1 MPDRSSFAKPSVPG
15 SNHASDLA
23 ERRWR
28 QALAD
33 AGLDV
38 GFGARR
44 RAEYSAD
51 ASNHRHVPRGVGF
64 PRDAGQVAAAV
75 RICAEHGVPVTL
87 RGGGTSVAGNAVGEG
102 LVLDCSR
109 YFGRVLEL
117 DAGTRSAR
125 VEPGVVLDVLQAQ
138 AAPHGLRFG
147 PDPSTASRCTVG
159 GMIGNNACGARSLA
173 FGTTADNVLA
183 LELLLADGTRTTA
196 RRGTSGVAALDER
209 LRALVERY
217 GEAIRRE
224 LGRFPRQVSGYA
236 LQHLLPENGFDVA
249 KALVGSEGT
258 LAVVLGAEVRLVPVL
273 RERVLVVAAY
283 PDMVTAAADVPRVLP
298 HQPSAIE
305 GLGAE
310 LADVWAARRKRPLP
324 SSLPSGGGWLFIE
337 TTADQAAAI
346 VADLEGAH
354 ATRVVVADG
363 EQRELWRIRE
373 DGAGLATRT
382 SEGAEAWPGFEDAA
396 VPPERLADYL
406 RGFEALMHSAGRK
419 GTVFGHFGE
428 GCLHVRIDHDLQTVS
443 GRQQFA
449 EFTAAA
455 TALVVTHGGSVSGE
469 HGDGQARSALL
480 AAMYSAELLEAFA
493 ECKAAFD
500 PDGVLNPGIL
510 VAPRDFAADL
520 RAPGVVQAAPPEL
533 ALLADDG
540 DFGRAVRRC
549 VGVGKCRSAVGGVMC
564 PSFRATGDE
573 KDSTRGRARVLQEML
588 DGRSVRGGYRAPEV
602 LDALDLCLGCKGCKT
617 DCPVGVDM
625 AAYKTEVLYQHYRG
639 RPRPAAHYSLGWLP
653 VWARL
658 AGFAPR
664 VVNRVLGSR
673 LAPVL
678 KRAGGIAAER
688 GLPRFAARS
697 FSRRVGDAAAVA
709 RAGRRPGGA
718 GTGAVA
724 VAAGGPAGFKPG
736 GGVGPDVAGQLA
748 GVPVDVGL
756 GVDGAGAAAGSLVG
770 GPGSDGAG
778 QQSGVVGRGAGGAG
792 VGSLAGGPGL
802 DGAGAPV
809 GSKAGVGAV
818 AADSLAAGG
827 LNSFGPGLSA
837 SVAPSGQAGTWSASA
852 LWELS
857 GTPTVVLWADTF
869 TENFTPSVG
878 EALIAVLRSAGFRVL
893 LPPRTGC
900 CGLTWIST
908 GQLGVARRVLARTL
922 EAMGP
927 AVEAGL
933 PIIVPEPSCAAAL
946 REELTELLPSHPL
959 AARAAELVTGP
970 AQFLAV
976 HAPDWRPPASPWSG
990 HKALIQIHCHQ
1001 YAGGATG
1008 EAEVDLLARAG
1019 VDARVVSGC
1028 CGLAGDF
1035 GVTDGHYEVSMAV
1048 AELNLLPAIRAASAD
1063 TLLIADGFSCRTQVE
1078 QAVAERRV
1086 WHVAEVLAAGLPTPD
1101 A

>member
-1 MPDRSSFAKPSVPG
+1 MAGDYLGSVPDRSSAAKPFPLTFD
-15 SNHASDLA
+15 HASDLA
-23 ERRWR
+23 ERAWR

-51 ASNHRHVPRGVGF
+51 ASNYRHVPRGVGF
-64 PRDAGQVAAAV
+64 PRSAEDVVAAV
-75 RICAEHGVPVTL
+75 RICREHGVPVTL
-87 RGGGTSVAGNAVGEG
+87 RGGGTSVAGNAIGEG

-109 YFGRVLEL
+109 YFGRVLEVDAGARTARMEPRAVL
-117 DAGTRSAR
+117 DA
-125 VEPGVVLDVLQAQ
+125 LQAA
-138 AAPHGLRFG
+138 AAPYGLRFG
-147 PDPSTASRCTVG
+147 PDPSTASRCTIG

-173 FGTTADNVLA
+173 FGTTSENVLA
-183 LELLLADGTRTTA
+183 LDLLLADGTRTTA
-196 RRGTSGVAALDER
+196 RRGTSGVAELDER
-209 LRALVERY
+209 LRELVERH

-273 RERVLVVAAY
+273 RDRVLVVASY
-283 PDMVTAAADVPRVLP
+283 PDMVTAAADVPRALA

-305 GLGAE
+305 GLGSE

-324 SSLPSGGGWLFIE
+324 SELPAGGGWLFIE
-337 TTADQAAAI
+337 TTAAQADAVVAA
-346 VADLEGAH
+346 LEGPH
-354 ATRVVVADG
+354 ATRVVIGGA

-382 SEGAEAWPGFEDAA
+382 AEGAEAWPGFEDAA

-406 RGFEALMHSAGRK
+406 RGFEALMQSAGRK

-455 TALVVTHGGSVSGE
+455 TQLVVTHGGSVSGE

-480 AAMYSAELLEAFA
+480 AAMYSPELLRAF
-493 ECKAAFD
+493 EEFKAVFD
-500 PDGVLNPGIL
+500 PEAVLNPAIL

-520 RAPGVVQAAPPEL
+520 RAPRVVQAAPPEL
-533 ALLADDG
+533 AFAADAG
-540 DFGRAVRRC
+540 DVGRAARRC

-588 DGRSVRGGYRAPEV
+588 DGRTVSGGYRAPEV
-602 LDALDLCLGCKGCKT
+602 LDALDLCLACKGCKT

-625 AAYKTEVLYQHYRG
+625 AAYKTEVLYQRYRG
-639 RPRPAAHYSLGWLP
+639 RLRPAAHYALGWLP
-653 VWARL
+653 LWARL
-658 AGFAPR
+658 ASFAPR
-664 VVNRVLGSR
+664 VVNRVMASP

-678 KRAGGIAAER
+678 KRAGGIAPER
-688 GLPRFAARS
+688 ALPRFAARS
-697 FSRRVGDAAAVA
+697 FSRRSRDGAASAASAASPAARPSHASPSPAAV
-709 RAGRRPGGA
+709 P
-718 GTGAVA
+718 
-724 VAAGGPAGFKPG
+724 
-736 GGVGPDVAGQLA
+736 
-748 GVPVDVGL
+748 
-756 GVDGAGAAAGSLVG
+756 
-770 GPGSDGAG
+770 
-778 QQSGVVGRGAGGAG
+778 
-792 VGSLAGGPGL
+792 
-802 DGAGAPV
+802 
-809 GSKAGVGAV
+809 
-818 AADSLAAGG
+818 
-827 LNSFGPGLSA
+827 
-837 SVAPSGQAGTWSASA
+837 GTWSASG
-852 LWELS
+852 LWELA
-857 GTPTVVLWADTF
+857 GTRTVVLWADTF
-869 TENFTPSVG
+869 TENFTPAVG

-908 GQLGVARRVLARTL
+908 GQLGVARRVAARTL
-922 EAMGP
+922 EAMAP

-933 PIIVPEPSCAAAL
+933 PIVVPEPSCAAAL

-959 AARAAELVTGP
+959 AAPAAELVTGP
-970 AQFLAV
+970 AQFLARY
-976 HAPDWRPPASPWSG
+976 APDWRPPASPLRG

-1001 YAGGATG
+1001 YATGATG
-1008 EAEVDLLARAG
+1008 EAEVELLARAG
-1019 VDARVVSGC
+1019 VQARVVSGC

-1035 GVTDGHYEVSMAV
+1035 GVTAGHYDVSMAV
-1048 AELNLLPAIRAASAD
+1048 AELNLLPAIRSAPAD
-1063 TLLIADGFSCRTQVE
+1063 TLLVADGFSCRTQVE

-1086 WHVAEVLAAGLPTPD
+1086 WHVAEVLAAGLPM
-1101 A
+1101 AEG

>member
-1 MPDRSSFAKPSVPG
+1 VPTPD
-15 SNHASDLA
+15 HASDLA
-23 ERRWR
+23 ERIWR

-51 ASNHRHVPRGVGF
+51 ASNYRHVPRGVGF
-64 PRDAGQVAAAV
+64 PRGAEDVVAAV
-75 RICAEHGVPVTL
+75 RICREHGVPVTV
-87 RGGGTSVAGNAVGEG
+87 RGGGTSVAGNAIGEG

-117 DAGTRSAR
+117 DAGARTAR
-125 VEPGVVLDVLQAQ
+125 VEPGVVLDALQAA

-147 PDPSTASRCTVG
+147 PDPSTASRCTIG

-173 FGTTADNVLA
+173 FGTTSENVLA
-183 LELLLADGTRTTA
+183 LDLLLADGTRTTA
-196 RRGTSGVAALDER
+196 RAGTSGVAELDER
-209 LRALVERY
+209 LRDLAGRY
-217 GEAIRRE
+217 GEVIRRE

-249 KALVGSEGT
+249 KALAGSEGT

-273 RERVLVVAAY
+273 RDRVLVVAAY

-305 GLGAE
+305 GLGSE

-324 SSLPSGGGWLFIE
+324 SSLPAGGGWLFIE
-337 TTADQAAAI
+337 TAAEQAAGV

-354 ATRVVVADG
+354 ATRVVVG
-363 EQRELWRIRE
+363 EAQQRELWRIRE

-382 SEGAEAWPGFEDAA
+382 AEGAEAWPGFEDAA

-406 RGFEALMHSAGRK
+406 RGFEALMQSAGRK

-455 TALVVTHGGSVSGE
+455 TQLVVTHGGSVSGE

-480 AAMYSAELLEAFA
+480 AAMYSPELLRAF
-493 ECKAAFD
+493 EEFKAVFD
-500 PDGVLNPGIL
+500 PDAVLNPAVL

-520 RAPGVVQAAPPEL
+520 RAPRVVQAAPPEL
-533 ALLADDG
+533 AFAGDG
-540 DFGRAVRRC
+540 GDVGRAARRC

-588 DGRSVRGGYRAPEV
+588 DGRTVSGGYQAPEV

-625 AAYKTEVLYQHYRG
+625 AAYKTEVLYQRYRG
-639 RPRPAAHYSLGWLP
+639 RLRPAAHYALGWLP
-653 VWARL
+653 LWARL

-664 VVNRVLGSR
+664 VVNRVTASP
-673 LAPVL
+673 LAPLL
-678 KRAGGIAAER
+678 KRAGGIAPER
-688 GLPRFAARS
+688 ALPRFAARS
-697 FSRRVGDAAAVA
+697 FSRRAREGAAS
-709 RAGRRPGGA
+709 
-718 GTGAVA
+718 
-724 VAAGGPAGFKPG
+724 VAAPAASAASASPASPMARSG
-736 GGVGPDVAGQLA
+736 AA
-748 GVPVDVGL
+748 SAS
-756 GVDGAGAAAGSLVG
+756 AGAA
-770 GPGSDGAG
+770 P
-778 QQSGVVGRGAGGAG
+778 
-792 VGSLAGGPGL
+792 
-802 DGAGAPV
+802 
-809 GSKAGVGAV
+809 
-818 AADSLAAGG
+818 
-827 LNSFGPGLSA
+827 
-837 SVAPSGQAGTWSASA
+837 GTWSASS
-852 LWELS
+852 LWELA
-857 GTPTVVLWADTF
+857 GTRTVVLWADTF
-869 TENFTPSVG
+869 TENFTPAVG

-908 GQLGVARRVLARTL
+908 GQLGVARRVVARTL
-922 EAMGP
+922 EAMAP

-933 PIIVPEPSCAAAL
+933 PIVVPEPSCAAAL

-970 AQFLAV
+970 AQFLARY
-976 HAPDWRPPASPWSG
+976 APDWRPPASPLRG

-1001 YAGGATG
+1001 YATGATG
-1008 EAEVDLLARAG
+1008 EAEVELLARAG
-1019 VDARVVSGC
+1019 VQARVVSGC

-1035 GVTDGHYEVSMAV
+1035 GVTAGHYEVSMAV

-1086 WHVAEVLAAGLPTPD
+1086 WHVAEVLAAGLLTAD
-1101 A
+1101 G

>member
-1 MPDRSSFAKPSVPG
+1 MRRLTPGRGAGRYVGSVPDRSSPPKSSAPG
-15 SNHASDLA
+15 PNRSSDLA

-87 RGGGTSVAGNAVGEG
+87 RGGGTSVAGNAIGEG

-109 YFGRVLEL
+109 HFGRVLEL
-117 DAGTRSAR
+117 DAGTRTAR
-125 VEPGVVLDVLQAQ
+125 VEPGVVLDVLQAR

-209 LRALVERY
+209 LRAVVGRH

-305 GLGAE
+305 GLGGE

-354 ATRVVVADG
+354 ATRVVVGQA

-480 AAMYSAELLEAFA
+480 AAMYSAELLEAFR

-520 RAPGVVQAAPPEL
+520 RAPGVVQHAPPEL

-549 VGVGKCRSAVGGVMC
+549 VGVGKCRSAAGGVMC

-588 DGRSVRGGYRAPEV
+588 DGRSVRGGYGAPEV

-697 FSRRVGDAAAVA
+697 FSRRVGDAAVAVGG
-709 RAGRRPGGA
+709 RRRPGGA
-718 GTGAVA
+718 GAVA
-724 VAAGGPAGFKPG
+724 AAGGPAGFKPG
-736 GGVGPDVAGQLA
+736 GGVVAADSL
-748 GVPVDVGL
+748 
-756 GVDGAGAAAGSLVG
+756 AAAG
-770 GPGSDGAG
+770 PGMDGAG
-778 QQSGVVGRGAGGAG
+778 QQSGAA
-792 VGSLAGGPGL
+792 GPGL
-802 DGAGAPV
+802 DGAG
-809 GSKAGVGAV
+809 
-818 AADSLAAGG
+818 LAAGVAARSAG
-827 LNSFGPGLSA
+827 SAATVLASA
-837 SVAPSGQAGTWSASA
+837 SASASAAASGEAGTWSASA

-1001 YAGGATG
+1001 YASGATG

>member
-1 MPDRSSFAKPSVPG
+1 VPG
-15 SNHASDLA
+15 SNRASDLA
-23 ERRWR
+23 ERAWR

-75 RICAEHGVPVTL
+75 RICREHGVPVTL
-87 RGGGTSVAGNAVGEG
+87 RGGGTSVAGNAIGEG

-109 YFGRVLEL
+109 HFGRVLEL
-117 DAGTRSAR
+117 DTGTRTAR

-209 LRALVERY
+209 LRALVERH

-258 LAVVLGAEVRLVPVL
+258 LAVVLGAELRLVPVL

-283 PDMVTAAADVPRVLP
+283 PDMVTAAADVPRILP

-310 LADVWAARRKRPLP
+310 LADVWAARRKRALP

-396 VPPERLADYL
+396 VPPDRLADYL

-510 VAPRDFAADL
+510 VAPREFTADL

-549 VGVGKCRSAVGGVMC
+549 VGVGKCRSASGGVMC

-588 DGRSVRGGYRAPEV
+588 DGRSVRDGYGAPEV

-639 RPRPAAHYSLGWLP
+639 RVRPAAHYSLGWLP

-664 VVNRVLGSR
+664 VVNRVMGSR

-697 FSRRVGDAAAVA
+697 FSRRVGDAAV
-709 RAGRRPGGA
+709 AGRRSGGA
-718 GTGAVA
+718 GAL
-724 VAAGGPAGFKPG
+724 AAGAPVGPVGLKPG
-736 GGVGPDVAGQLA
+736 GGAV
-748 GVPVDVGL
+748 
-756 GVDGAGAAAGSLVG
+756 AAATLTG
-770 GPGSDGAG
+770 GPGSDIAG
-778 QQSGVVGRGAGGAG
+778 R
-792 VGSLAGGPGL
+792 P
-802 DGAGAPV
+802 AGAPV
-809 GSKAGVGAV
+809 GSKPGSGAV
-818 AADSLAAGG
+818 PADILAGG
-827 LNSFGPGLSA
+827 SGSDGAGQRSGVAGRSSA
-837 SVAPSGQAGTWSASA
+837 SGQAGAWSASA

-869 TENFTPSVG
+869 TENFTPAVG

-893 LPPRTGC
+893 LPPRAGC

>member
-1 MPDRSSFAKPSVPG
+1 MPDRSSFAQPSGAVPG
-15 SNHASDLA
+15 RSSDLA
-23 ERRWR
+23 ERAWR
-28 QALAD
+28 QALVD

-64 PRDAGQVAAAV
+64 PRDAGEVAAAV
-75 RICAEHGVPVTL
+75 RICRAHGVPVTL
-87 RGGGTSVAGNAVGEG
+87 RGGGTSVAGNAIGEG

-117 DAGTRSAR
+117 DARARTAR
-125 VEPGVVLDVLQAQ
+125 VEPGVVLDTLQAA

-147 PDPSTASRCTVG
+147 PDPSTASRCTLG

-173 FGTTADNVLA
+173 FGTTSDNVLA
-183 LELLLADGTRTTA
+183 LDLLLADGTRTTA

-209 LRALVERY
+209 LLALVGKH

-236 LQHLLPENGFDVA
+236 LHHLLPENGFDVA

-258 LAVVLGAEVRLVPVL
+258 LAAVLGAEVRLVPVL
-273 RERVLVVAAY
+273 PDRVLVVAAY
-283 PDMVTAAADVPRVLP
+283 PDMVTAAADVPRALP

-305 GLGAE
+305 GLGSE

-324 SSLPSGGGWLFIE
+324 ASLPAGGGWLFVE
-337 TTADQAAAI
+337 TTAERAPAV
-346 VADLEGAH
+346 VADLAGAH
-354 ATRVVVADG
+354 ATRVVADAAG
-363 EQRELWRIRE
+363 QRELWRIRE

-382 SEGAEAWPGFEDAA
+382 ADGSEAWPGFEDAA

-406 RGFEALMHSAGRK
+406 RAFEALMLSAGRK

-455 TALVVTHGGSVSGE
+455 TELVVTHGGSVSGE

-480 AAMYSAELLEAFA
+480 SAMYSPELLHAFA
-493 ECKAAFD
+493 EFKAAFD
-500 PDGVLNPGIL
+500 PGAVLNPAIL

-520 RAPGVVQAAPPEL
+520 RAPGVTQAERPLL
-533 ALLADDG
+533 ALAADDG
-540 DFGRAVRRC
+540 DFGRAARRC
-549 VGVGKCRSAVGGVMC
+549 VGVGKCRSASGGVMC

-588 DGRSVRGGYRAPEV
+588 DGRTIGGGYRAPEV
-602 LDALDLCLGCKGCKT
+602 LDALDLCLACKGCKT

-625 AAYKTEVLYQHYRG
+625 AAYKTEVLARHYRG
-639 RPRPAAHYSLGWLP
+639 RLRPAAHYSLGWLP

-664 VVNRVLGSR
+664 VVNRVMASP

-688 GLPRFAARS
+688 ALPRFAVRS
-697 FSRRVGDAAAVA
+697 FSRRRADAAGVAGERGARLAAAGAV
-709 RAGRRPGGA
+709 A
-718 GTGAVA
+718 GTGAGPGSSA
-724 VAAGGPAGFKPG
+724 EWRSGG
-736 GGVGPDVAGQLA
+736 
-748 GVPVDVGL
+748 
-756 GVDGAGAAAGSLVG
+756 AAGSRPGAAGSATGSTAPLGSGLGGAAGPRPETVVDS
-770 GPGSDGAG
+770 GPGA
-778 QQSGVVGRGAGGAG
+778 
-792 VGSLAGGPGL
+792 
-802 DGAGAPV
+802 
-809 GSKAGVGAV
+809 
-818 AADSLAAGG
+818 
-827 LNSFGPGLSA
+827 
-837 SVAPSGQAGTWSASA
+837 WSASA
-852 LWELS
+852 LWELA
-857 GTPTVVLWADTF
+857 GTRTVVLWADTF
-869 TENFTPSVG
+869 TENFTPAVG
-878 EALIAVLRSAGFRVL
+878 EALIAVLRAAGFRVL

-908 GQLGVARRVLARTL
+908 GQLGTARRVVARTL
-922 EAMGP
+922 EAMRP

-933 PIIVPEPSCAAAL
+933 PIVVPEPSCAATL
-946 REELTELLPSHPL
+946 REELTELLPTHPL

-970 AQFLAV
+970 AQFLV
-976 HAPDWRPPASPWSG
+976 RHAPDWRPPASPWRG

-1001 YAGGATG
+1001 YASGATG
-1008 EAEVDLLARAG
+1008 EAELELLARAG

-1035 GVTDGHYEVSMAV
+1035 GVTDGHYEVSMGV
-1048 AELNLLPAIRAASAD
+1048 AELNLLPAIRAAATD
-1063 TLLIADGFSCRTQVE
+1063 TLLIADGFSCRTQIE

-1086 WHVAEVLAAGLPTPD
+1086 WHVAEVLAAGLPTVEG
-1101 A
+1101 

>member
-1 MPDRSSFAKPSVPG
+1 MRHPAPGESAGRYVGSVPDRSSFAKPAGLSLGG
-15 SNHASDLA
+15 SPDLA

-51 ASNHRHVPRGVGF
+51 ASNYRHVPRGVGF
-64 PRDAGQVAAAV
+64 PRDADQVAAAV
-75 RICAEHGVPVTL
+75 RICRAHGVPVTL
-87 RGGGTSVAGNAVGEG
+87 RGGGTSVAGNAIGEG

-109 YFGRVLEL
+109 YFGRVPEV
-117 DAGTRSAR
+117 DPHARTAR
-125 VEPGVVLDVLQAQ
+125 VEPGVVLEALQAA

-173 FGTTADNVLA
+173 FGTTSDNVLA
-183 LELLLADGTRTTA
+183 LDLLLADGTRTTA
-196 RRGTSGVAALDER
+196 RRGTSGVAALDDR
-209 LRALVERY
+209 LRVLVGKH
-217 GEAIRRE
+217 GEAVRRE

-258 LAVVLGAEVRLVPVL
+258 LAAVLGAELRLVPVL
-273 RERVLVVAAY
+273 RDRVLVVAAY
-283 PDMVTAAADVPRVLP
+283 PDMVTAAADVPRALP

-305 GLGAE
+305 GLGSE
-310 LADVWAARRKRPLP
+310 LADVWAARRKRALP
-324 SSLPSGGGWLFIE
+324 ASLPAGGGWLFIE
-337 TTADQAAAI
+337 TTARQAPAV
-346 VADLEGAH
+346 VADLAGAH
-354 ATRVVVADG
+354 ATRVVADEAG
-363 EQRELWRIRE
+363 QRELWRIRE

-382 SEGAEAWPGFEDAA
+382 AEGSEAWPGFEDAA

-406 RGFEALMHSAGRK
+406 RGFEALMQSAGRK

-455 TALVVTHGGSVSGE
+455 TELVVTHGGSVSGE

-480 AAMYSAELLEAFA
+480 AAMYSPELLHAFS
-493 ECKAAFD
+493 EFKAAFD
-500 PDGVLNPGIL
+500 PGAVLNPAIL

-520 RAPGVVQAAPPEL
+520 RAPGVTQAAPPEL
-533 ALLADDG
+533 ALAADDG

-549 VGVGKCRSAVGGVMC
+549 VGVGKCRSAAGGVMC

-588 DGRSVRGGYRAPEV
+588 DGRTVGGGYRAPEV
-602 LDALDLCLGCKGCKT
+602 LDALDLCLACKGCKT

-625 AAYKTEVLYQHYRG
+625 AAYKTEVLAKHYRG
-639 RPRPAAHYSLGWLP
+639 RLRPAAHYSLGWLP

-664 VVNRVLGSR
+664 VVNRVMASS
-673 LAPVL
+673 LAPAL

-688 GLPRFAARS
+688 ALPRFAVRS
-697 FSRRVGDAAAVA
+697 FSRRRSDAAA
-709 RAGRRPGGA
+709 AGRRFGGVGGSRPG
-718 GTGAVA
+718 
-724 VAAGGPAGFKPG
+724 AGGPAP
-736 GGVGPDVAGQLA
+736 VGSQ
-748 GVPVDVGL
+748 
-756 GVDGAGAAAGSLVG
+756 VG
-770 GPGSDGAG
+770 GDAG
-778 QQSGVVGRGAGGAG
+778 LRAGGEAAPAPENG
-792 VGSLAGGPGL
+792 VGSGPG
-802 DGAGAPV
+802 A
-809 GSKAGVGAV
+809 
-818 AADSLAAGG
+818 
-827 LNSFGPGLSA
+827 
-837 SVAPSGQAGTWSASA
+837 WSASG
-852 LWELS
+852 LWELA
-857 GTPTVVLWADTF
+857 GTRTVVLWADTF
-869 TENFTPSVG
+869 TENFTPAVG
-878 EALIAVLRSAGFRVL
+878 EALIAVLRAAGFRVL

-908 GQLGVARRVLARTL
+908 GQLGTARRVMARTL
-922 EAMGP
+922 EAMRP

-933 PIIVPEPSCAAAL
+933 PIVVPEPSCAATL
-946 REELTELLPSHPL
+946 REELTELLPAHPL
-959 AARAAELVTGP
+959 AASAAELVTGP
-970 AQFLAV
+970 AQFLAR
-976 HAPDWRPPASPWSG
+976 HAPEWRPPASPWRG

-1001 YAGGATG
+1001 YASGATG
-1008 EAEVDLLARAG
+1008 EAEVELLARAG
-1019 VDARVVSGC
+1019 VDAHVVSGC

-1048 AELNLLPAIRAASAD
+1048 AELNLLPAIRSAASD
-1063 TLLIADGFSCRTQVE
+1063 TLLIADGFSCRTQIE

-1086 WHVAEVLAAGLPTPD
+1086 WHVAEVLAAGLPT
-1101 A
+1101 AEG

>member
-1 MPDRSSFAKPSVPG
+1 MPDRSSLAKSSAPG
-15 SNHASDLA
+15 PNHASDLPDRA
-23 ERRWR
+23 WR
-28 QALAD
+28 AALAE

-38 GFGARR
+38 GSGARR

-51 ASNHRHVPRGVGF
+51 ASNYRHVPRGVAF
-64 PRDAGQVAAAV
+64 PRDAEQVAAAV
-75 RICAEHGVPVTL
+75 RVSRAHGVPVTL
-87 RGGGTSVAGNAVGEG
+87 RGGGTSVAGNAIGEG

-117 DAGTRSAR
+117 DAEARTAR
-125 VEPGVVLDVLQAQ
+125 VEPGVVLDALQAA

-173 FGTTADNVLA
+173 FGTTSENVLS
-183 LELLLADGTRTTA
+183 LDLLLADGTRTTA

-209 LRALVERY
+209 LRALVERH

-258 LAVVLGAEVRLVPVL
+258 LAAVLGAEVRLVPVL
-273 RERVLVVAAY
+273 RDRVLVVAAY

-305 GLGAE
+305 GLGSE

-324 SSLPSGGGWLFIE
+324 SSLPAGGGWLFIE
-337 TTADQAAAI
+337 TTARQAAAI
-346 VADLEGAH
+346 VADLAGAH
-354 ATRVVVADG
+354 ATRVVRAEA
-363 EQRELWRIRE
+363 EQRQLWRIRE

-382 SEGAEAWPGFEDAA
+382 AEGAEAWPGFEDAA

-406 RGFEALMHSAGRK
+406 RGFEALMLSAGRK

-455 TALVVTHGGSVSGE
+455 TELVVTHGGSVSGE

-480 AAMYSAELLEAFA
+480 AAMYSPELLRAFE
-493 ECKAAFD
+493 ECKTAFD
-500 PDGVLNPGIL
+500 PDGVLNPAIL

-520 RAPGVVQAAPPEL
+520 RAPHVVQMAPPEL
-533 ALLADDG
+533 ALASDGG

-588 DGRSVRGGYRAPEV
+588 DGRTVSDGYRAPEV

-625 AAYKTEVLYQHYRG
+625 ASYKTEVLAQHYRG
-639 RPRPAAHYSLGWLP
+639 RVRPAAHYSLGWLP

-664 VVNRVLGSR
+664 VVNRVLASP
-673 LAPVL
+673 LAPLL
-678 KRAGGIAAER
+678 KRLGGIAEER
-688 GLPRFAARS
+688 ALPRFAVRS
-697 FSRRVGDAAAVA
+697 FSRRRADSA
-709 RAGRRPGGA
+709 RTQP
-718 GTGAVA
+718 
-724 VAAGGPAGFKPG
+724 
-736 GGVGPDVAGQLA
+736 
-748 GVPVDVGL
+748 GVPTKD
-756 GVDGAGAAAGSLVG
+756 AEAGS
-770 GPGSDGAG
+770 
-778 QQSGVVGRGAGGAG
+778 
-792 VGSLAGGPGL
+792 
-802 DGAGAPV
+802 
-809 GSKAGVGAV
+809 
-818 AADSLAAGG
+818 
-827 LNSFGPGLSA
+827 
-837 SVAPSGQAGTWSASA
+837 WSTSA
-852 LWELS
+852 LWELA
-857 GTPTVVLWADTF
+857 GTRTVVLWADTF
-869 TENFTPSVG
+869 TENFTPAVG
-878 EALIAVLRSAGFRVL
+878 DALIAVLRAAGFRVL

-908 GQLGVARRVLARTL
+908 GQLGTARRVVARTL
-922 EAMGP
+922 EAMAP

-946 REELTELLPSHPL
+946 REELTELLPTHPL

-970 AQFLAV
+970 AQFLARY
-976 HAPDWRPPASPWSG
+976 APDWRPPASPWSG

-1001 YAGGATG
+1001 YATGATG
-1008 EAEVDLLARAG
+1008 EAEVELLARAG
-1019 VDARVVSGC
+1019 VDARIVSGC

-1035 GVTDGHYEVSMAV
+1035 GVTAGHYEVSMAV

-1086 WHVAEVLAAGLPTPD
+1086 WHVAEVLAAGLPTLD
-1101 A
+1101 DV